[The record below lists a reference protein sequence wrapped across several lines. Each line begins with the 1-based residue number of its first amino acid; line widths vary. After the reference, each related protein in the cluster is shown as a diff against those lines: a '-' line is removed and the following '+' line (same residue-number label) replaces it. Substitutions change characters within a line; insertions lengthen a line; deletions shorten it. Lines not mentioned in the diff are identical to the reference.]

1 MIHQQAIA
9 LNEVIQKEN
18 PAVFAMLSE
27 KGKNIYFPKGGILA
41 QGAQAKGKNINAT
54 IGEAIA
60 DNGKSMYFSE
70 FDKYVTVEL
79 ENMYPYAPSFGKPD
93 LRAAWKKLLY
103 IKNPSLDGQ
112 LVSLPIVTNGL
123 THAISMAAF
132 MFVNENDAII
142 MPDLFWENY
151 ELLFTQSNNARIE
164 TFNSF
169 KNNRFDVEAFADALN
184 NSKSE
189 KIITLL
195 NFPNNPTGYTPTPA
209 EAQAMQQAVLA
220 VAEKGKKVIIITDD
234 AYFGLVYEDGI
245 FEESIFTKFN
255 NLHENV
261 LAVKLDGAT
270 KEDYVWGFRVG
281 FMSYGIKNGSAA
293 LYEALEAKTAGAL
306 RGNISNSNNLAQS
319 LLVKLYNSPRYNDYK
334 KEKYDILKGRYT
346 ALKNALHNKE
356 LGKYYDA
363 LPYNS
368 GYFMCVRVKQGIHA
382 EQVRKILL
390 EKYST
395 GVIVFDDLIRIAYS
409 AVPEDK
415 IQLLVENLYNAC
427 AEVAGK

>member
-1 MIHQQAIA
+1 MAHQQAIA

-60 DNGKSMYFSE
+60 DNGKSMYFAE
-70 FDKYVTVEL
+70 FDNYVKVEV
-79 ENMYPYAPSFGKPD
+79 ENVYPYAPSFGRPD

-103 IKNPSLDGQ
+103 VKNPSLAEQ
-112 LVSLPIVTNGL
+112 IVSLPIVTNGL

-132 MFVNENDAII
+132 MFVDSNDTIL

-151 ELLFTQSNNARIE
+151 ELLFCESNNARIE

-169 KNNRFDVEAFADALN
+169 KNGAFDVEAFAAALN
-184 NSKSE
+184 NAKGD
-189 KIITLL
+189 KIVTLL

-209 EAQAMQQAVLA
+209 EANALQKAVLA
-220 VAEKGKKVIIITDD
+220 VAEKGKKVVVITDD

-255 NLHENV
+255 TLHENV
-261 LAVKLDGAT
+261 LALKLDGAT

-281 FMSYGIKNGSAA
+281 FMTYGIKNGTPA
-293 LYEALEAKTAGAL
+293 LYEALEGKTAGAL
-306 RGNISNSNNLAQS
+306 RGNISNSSNLSQS
-319 LLVKLYNSPRYNDYK
+319 LLVKLYNAPEYNNYK
-334 KEKYDILKGRYT
+334 KEKYDILKARYT
-346 ALKNALHNKE
+346 ALKNALQSKGNQ
-356 LGKYYDA
+356 YYTE

-368 GYFMCVRVKQGIHA
+368 GYFMCVRVKPEINA
-382 EQVRKILL
+382 EEVRKVLL

-395 GVIVFDDLIRIAYS
+395 GVIVFGDLIRIAYS
-409 AVPEDK
+409 AVPEHK
-415 IQLLVENLYNAC
+415 IQMLIDNLYAAC
-427 AEVAGK
+427 AEIAGK

>member
-1 MIHQQAIA
+1 MAHQQAIA

-18 PAVFAMLSE
+18 SAVFAMLSE

-41 QGAQAKGKNINAT
+41 QGAQAKGKDINAT

-60 DNGKSMYFSE
+60 DNGKSMYFAE
-70 FDKYVTVEL
+70 FDKYVKVEV
-79 ENMYPYAPSFGKPD
+79 ENTYPYAPSFGRPD

-103 IKNPSLDGQ
+103 VKNPALGEQ
-112 LVSLPIVTNGL
+112 VLSLPVVTNGL

-132 MFVNENDAII
+132 MFVDENDTVL

-151 ELLFTQSNNARIE
+151 ELLFCQSNNAKIE

-169 KNNRFDVEAFADALN
+169 KNGAFDVEAFATALN
-184 NSKSE
+184 NSKSD

-209 EAQAMQQAVLA
+209 EAEAMQKAVLA
-220 VAEKGKKVIIITDD
+220 VAEKGKKVVVITDD

-245 FEESIFTKFN
+245 FEESIFTKFC

-261 LAVKLDGAT
+261 LGVKLDGAT

-281 FMSYGIKNGSAA
+281 FMTYGIKNGTPA
-293 LYEALEAKTAGAL
+293 LYEALEGKTAGAL
-306 RGNISNSNNLAQS
+306 RGNISNSSNLSQS
-319 LLVKLYNSPRYNDYK
+319 LLVKLYNAPEYNSYK
-334 KEKYDILKGRYT
+334 KEKYDILKARYV
-346 ALKNALHNKE
+346 ALKNALQAKG
-356 LGKYYDA
+356 GKYYDE

-368 GYFMCVRVKQGIHA
+368 GYFMCVRVKSEVNA
-382 EQVRKILL
+382 EEVRKLLL

-415 IQLLVENLYNAC
+415 IGLLVDNLYAAC
-427 AEVAGK
+427 AEVIG